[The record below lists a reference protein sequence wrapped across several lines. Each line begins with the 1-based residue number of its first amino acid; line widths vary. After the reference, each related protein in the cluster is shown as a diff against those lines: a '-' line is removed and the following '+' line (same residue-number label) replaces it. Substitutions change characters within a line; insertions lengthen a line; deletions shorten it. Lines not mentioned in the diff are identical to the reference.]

1 MIKRA
6 VFAREL
12 GVPIVMHDYLTGGF
26 TANTSLSHYCR
37 DNGPWGEAALLLTA
51 GAKGNRSA
59 LPSSTI
65 MIKQVLSDRFF

>member
-26 TANTSLSHYCR
+26 TFILAIPLSFVLSYSSNGTQFISLSSIIDKVQRKRRFSKPELR
-37 DNGPWGEAALLLTA
+37 D
-51 GAKGNRSA
+51 
-59 LPSSTI
+59 
-65 MIKQVLSDRFF
+65 

>member
-26 TANTSLSHYCR
+26 TFFFVLLSLS
-37 DNGPWGEAALLLTA
+37 LA
-51 GAKGNRSA
+51 GTNNTK
-59 LPSSTI
+59 
-65 MIKQVLSDRFF
+65 KFF